1 MSESQTVLTEEAPYG
16 ESVAKSETSSPTQDV
31 APADAEPEAKPAEP
45 EAAKPDETKPEL
57 RREDARDAR
66 IRQQN
71 AKIGTVSR
79 ERDDLAARNAELER
93 RLNPQPDPG
102 PTPVKTQA
110 DYDRDVQT
118 GATKLAKENAFMADC
133 NKIADAG
140 NKEFADDFK
149 PTLDSLWG
157 VIGGVDAQGALTPS
171 AVTLIEAAQE
181 ADNPA
186 AILHHLGKNLDE
198 AARIAALSPTRMG
211 AAVVKLSA
219 SLAAKAAETAA
230 AAKAATKAPEPM
242 ESVTGGARASLS
254 LGEMGMADYMT
265 ARNAQDKAA
274 RGR

>member
-1 MSESQTVLTEEAPYG
+1 MSEAQTVLTEEAPYG

-31 APADAEPEAKPAEP
+31 APAAAEPKAEPAEP
-45 EAAKPDETKPEL
+45 KAETPEPTS
-57 RREDARDAR
+57 EKEHPFTART
-66 IRQQN
+66 RQLN
-71 AKIGTVSR
+71 AKIASEAR
-79 ERDDLAARNAELER
+79 RADQAEARNADYER
-93 RLNPQPDPG
+93 RLNPQPEPDPA
-102 PTPVKTQA
+102 PVKTQA

-118 GATKLAKENAFMADC
+118 GAAKLAKENAFMADC

-219 SLAAKAAETAA
+219 SLAAKAVEAAA